1 MKTIISGK
9 IDILVITESK
19 LDDTFP
25 DNQFLIDGFPLP
37 YRIARDSNGGG
48 ILIFVRE
55 DLPCRVLKSHVKP
68 DNFDGIVL
76 EINLRKDKWLLF
88 GGYNP
93 HKGNIQTFLMQL
105 TPILDHY
112 LCSYDNYLVIG
123 DFNSE
128 PDGEAMEEFCNNY
141 NLTNLIKEPTC
152 FKNPLNPSSIDLM
165 LTNRA
170 GRFQD
175 SHTIE
180 TGLSDHHKMT
190 VTVLKVLFQ
199 NQSPTI
205 IKYRD
210 YKDFNVD
217 IFRYE
222 LLDKLS
228 IIGEDIIYE
237 LFEMIFIYLLDT
249 HAPMKTK
256 YIRANNAPFMNKV
269 LSKAVMTRSR
279 LRNKYL
285 KCPSNDN
292 KMNYKKQRNYCT
304 SLFRKEKKTFYDNID
319 ISLIT
324 DKPFFSE
331 KHFSRKKLVLVEN
344 EKIVSNDQEVT
355 DTMNILFSNIV
366 TNLNISGYKAE
377 HFSYDDN
384 QNHILNII
392 CNYKDHPSIIRLR

>member
-1 MKTIISGK
+1 
-9 IDILVITESK
+9 
-19 LDDTFP
+19 
-25 DNQFLIDGFPLP
+25 
-37 YRIARDSNGGG
+37 
-48 ILIFVRE
+48 
-55 DLPCRVLKSHVKP
+55 
-68 DNFDGIVL
+68 
-76 EINLRKDKWLLF
+76 
-88 GGYNP
+88 
-93 HKGNIQTFLMQL
+93 MQL

-128 PDGEAMEEFCNNY
+128 PDGEAMKEFCNNY

-180 TGLSDHHKMT
+180 TGLSDDHKMT
-190 VTVLKVLFQ
+190 VTVLKVFFQ
-199 NQSPTI
+199 KQSPTI
-205 IKYRD
+205 IKYKD
-210 YKDFNVD
+210 YKNFNVY
-217 IFRYE
+217 IFRNE
-222 LLDKLS
+222 LHDKLS
-228 IIGEDIIYE
+228 IIGEDITYE
-237 LFEMIFIYLLDT
+237 LFEMIFIYLLDA

-292 KMNYKKQRNYCT
+292 KVNYKKQRNYCT

-319 ISLIT
+319 ITLIT
-324 DKPFFSE
+324 DNKKFWRTVKPFFSE
-331 KHFSRKKLVLVEN
+331 KHFSRKKMVLVEN
-344 EKIVSNDQEVT
+344 ENIVSNDREVA
-355 DTMNILFSNIV
+355 DTMNIFFSNIV
-366 TNLNISGYKAE
+366 NNLYISGYKAG

-384 QNHILNII
+384 QNHISNII
-392 CNYKDHPSIIRLR
+392 CNYKDHPSIIRLREVINIEQRFHFTLTDVENISEKN